1 MEASNIWNWINP
13 SNFSKMEISIVAGA
27 GLFAAA
33 TLLYKNWDKIL
44 AKGNLYF
51 WFLNILVNLNKPDRY
66 KACVDAGFDISKTL
80 IIVEKQYSLF
90 PKRTGKHDKGF

>member
-1 MEASNIWNWINP
+1 
-13 SNFSKMEISIVAGA
+13 MEISIVAGA

-51 WFLNILVNLNKPDRY
+51 WLFYSGKFEQTRY
-66 KACVDAGFDISKTL
+66 KVCVDAGFEISKTL
-80 IIVEKQYSLF
+80 IIV
-90 PKRTGKHDKGF
+90 

>member
-51 WFLNILVNLNKPDRY
+51 
-66 KACVDAGFDISKTL
+66 
-80 IIVEKQYSLF
+80 
-90 PKRTGKHDKGF
+90 